1 MAEEATRKFIENYR
15 DEDYQDNLLILGE
28 PKRNQNYSLSVTR
41 FETYSLKIIIY
52 YLRQTYIPVLE
63 YYIYIFVSSG
73 DQELKSEL
81 SVKKEENE
89 DYSESGCSGGKIIT

>member
-1 MAEEATRKFIENYR
+1 MSEEATRKFIENYR

-52 YLRQTYIPVLE
+52 YLKETDIPVLE
-63 YYIYIFVSSG
+63 YYIYFCFIRR
-73 DQELKSEL
+73 
-81 SVKKEENE
+81 
-89 DYSESGCSGGKIIT
+89 